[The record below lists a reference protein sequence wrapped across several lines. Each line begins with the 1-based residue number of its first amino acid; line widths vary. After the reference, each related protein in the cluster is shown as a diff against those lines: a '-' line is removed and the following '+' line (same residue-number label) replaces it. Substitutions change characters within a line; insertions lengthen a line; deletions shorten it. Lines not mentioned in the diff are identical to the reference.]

1 MALMKSDNVA
11 TNKYEVEVSVDA
23 ATFDTACNA
32 AYRKNI
38 KKINVPGFRR
48 GKAPRKI
55 VEKMYGESIFFDDAI
70 DAVYPKALSEAI
82 EEAGLDVIAVESLE
96 PIEASAEKGLSFKA
110 TCITKPV
117 VEVKD

>member
-48 GKAPRKI
+48 RQSAPQDCGKN
-55 VEKMYGESIFFDDAI
+55 VW
-70 DAVYPKALSEAI
+70 
-82 EEAGLDVIAVESLE
+82 
-96 PIEASAEKGLSFKA
+96 
-110 TCITKPV
+110 
-117 VEVKD
+117 